1 MKKFKPNYDE
11 GMWKGAP
18 ETSLVKAKALRK
30 DETQAEKILWAKLRN
45 NQLKGYKFRRQHPIG
60 LYIVDFYCH
69 QLKLI
74 IEIDGEYHNTQEQIE
89 KDKERTQN
97 LETYGLH
104 LIRFSNKDI
113 MQNLEKIISEIM
125 IKTDE
130 IFDSHNSNQSL

>member
-18 ETSLVKAKALRK
+18 ESSFAKAKALRK

-69 QLKLI
+69 QLKLV
-74 IEIDGEYHNTQEQIE
+74 IEIDGDYHNI
-89 KDKERTQN
+89 
-97 LETYGLH
+97 
-104 LIRFSNKDI
+104 
-113 MQNLEKIISEIM
+113 
-125 IKTDE
+125 
-130 IFDSHNSNQSL
+130 

>member
-18 ETSLVKAKALRK
+18 ESSFVKAKALRK
-30 DETQAEKILWAKLRN
+30 DETQAEKFLWAKLRN

-69 QLKLI
+69 QLKLV
-74 IEIDGEYHNTQEQIE
+74 IEIDGDYHNIQEQIE

-97 LETYGLH
+97 LETDGLQ
-104 LIRFSNKDI
+104 LIRFTNKDV
-113 MQNLEKIISEIM
+113 MENLEKIISEIM

-130 IFDSHNSNQSL
+130 IFHSHNSNQSL

>member
-1 MKKFKPNYDE
+1 MKKCKPNYDE

-18 ETSLVKAKALRK
+18 ESSFVKAKALRK

-69 QLKLI
+69 QLKLV
-74 IEIDGEYHNTQEQIE
+74 IEIDGDYHNIQEQIE

-97 LETYGLH
+97 LETDGLH
-104 LIRFSNKDI
+104 LIRFTNKDV
-113 MQNLEKIISEIM
+113 MENLEKIISEIM

-130 IFDSHNSNQSL
+130 ILHSHNSNQSL

>member
-18 ETSLVKAKALRK
+18 ESSFVKAKALRK

-69 QLKLI
+69 QLKLV
-74 IEIDGEYHNTQEQIE
+74 IEIDGDYHNIQEQIE

-97 LETYGLH
+97 LETDGLQ
-104 LIRFSNKDI
+104 LIRFTNKNI
-113 MQNLEKIISEIM
+113 MENLEKIISEIM

-130 IFDSHNSNQSL
+130 IFHSHISNQSL

>member
-1 MKKFKPNYDE
+1 
-11 GMWKGAP
+11 MWKGAP
-18 ETSLVKAKALRK
+18 ESSFVKAKALRK

-69 QLKLI
+69 QLKLV
-74 IEIDGEYHNTQEQIE
+74 IEIDGDYHNIQEQIE

-97 LETYGLH
+97 LETDGLH
-104 LIRFSNKDI
+104 LIRFTNKDV
-113 MQNLEKIISEIM
+113 MENLEKIISEIM

-130 IFDSHNSNQSL
+130 ILHSHNSNQSL

>member
-18 ETSLVKAKALRK
+18 ESSFVKAKALRK

-69 QLKLI
+69 QLKLV
-74 IEIDGEYHNTQEQIE
+74 IEIDGDYHNIQEQIE

-97 LETYGLH
+97 LETDGLQ
-104 LIRFSNKDI
+104 LIRFTNKDV
-113 MQNLEKIISEIM
+113 MENLEKIISEIM

-130 IFDSHNSNQSL
+130 IFHSHNSNQSL

>member
-1 MKKFKPNYDE
+1 MKKCKLDYDE

-18 ETSLVKAKALRK
+18 ESSFIKAKALRK
-30 DETQAEKILWAKLRN
+30 GETQAEKILWEKLRN

-69 QLKLI
+69 QLNLV
-74 IEIDGEYHNTQEQIE
+74 IEIDGDYHNIQEQIE

-97 LETYGLH
+97 LETDGLQ
-104 LIRFSNKDI
+104 LIRFTNKDV
-113 MQNLEKIISEIM
+113 MENLEKIISEIM

-130 IFDSHNSNQSL
+130 IFHSHNSNQSL